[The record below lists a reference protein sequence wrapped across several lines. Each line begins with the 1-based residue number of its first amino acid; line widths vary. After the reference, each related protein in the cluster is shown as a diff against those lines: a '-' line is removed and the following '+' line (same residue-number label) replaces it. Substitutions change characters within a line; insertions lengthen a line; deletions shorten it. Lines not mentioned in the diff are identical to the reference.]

1 MGSAFIDEDN
11 PMTTT
16 KVLKQS
22 CDCGCTEKSA
32 PYPVLPLCPKEN
44 FRVKFW
50 PEQQAGRAIPLDGA
64 LTWIKENLEQGAHLT
79 TLEIGGPGDP
89 LATPEL
95 TLEISSRI
103 CSEYPAI
110 IVQIATLGL
119 NGSQYA
125 ADLAKAGIKGITL
138 LVDAVDAEIAQKI
151 YAWIRPSTKTV
162 PIKQATEILVTE
174 QSLAVTAFK
183 DAGLTVTIRTT
194 VYPGSNDKHVGAI
207 AKKMSALGVNSM
219 EIVPFTHT
227 DENSDNA
234 TPCHAKKK
242 LMQELRAQASQHVTN
257 VAIRH
262 KNPAKIGSG
271 CTSLAGNCA
280 SHDAMLPKPSKD
292 KPNVAVVSSNGM
304 TIDLHLGQA
313 YQALI
318 YGPREDGL
326 PCLLGARPV
335 PEPGGGGSRWE
346 GLAESI
352 KDCFAI
358 LTASAGDS
366 PRKILAQHGITVL
379 INEGEIEGT
388 VDVLFGGGKKG
399 KKKC

>member
-1 MGSAFIDEDN
+1 
-11 PMTTT
+11 MTTT
-16 KVLKQS
+16 KVLEQS
-22 CDCGCTEKSA
+22 GSCNCACTEKSES
-32 PYPVLPLCPKEN
+32 YPVLPLCPKEN
-44 FRVKFW
+44 FRVKYW
-50 PEQQAGRAIPLDGA
+50 PEQPAGRAIPLEGA

-79 TLEIGGPGDP
+79 NIEIGGPGDP

-95 TLEISSRI
+95 TLEIASRI
-103 CSEYPAI
+103 CSEYPDI
-110 IVQIATLGL
+110 LLQIATLGL

-125 ADLAKAGIKGITL
+125 SDLANAGIKGVTM

-162 PIKQATEILVTE
+162 PIKQATETLVTE
-174 QSLAVTAFK
+174 QSLAVSAFQ
-183 DAGLTVTIRTT
+183 DAGLAVTIRTT
-194 VYPGSNDKHVGAI
+194 VYSGANDDHIEVI
-207 AKKMSALGVNSM
+207 AKKMSALGVDSM
-219 EIVPFTHT
+219 DILPFTAS
-227 DENSDNA
+227 DVSSDND

-242 LMQELRAQASQHVTN
+242 LMQKLRAQACKHVTN
-257 VAIRH
+257 VTIRH

-304 TIDLHLGQA
+304 AIDLHLGQA

-326 PCLLGARPV
+326 PCLLGTRPV
-335 PEPGGGGSRWE
+335 PEPGGGVSRWE

-352 KDCFAI
+352 KDCFAL